1 MIGKGVAMAI
11 LLIKAVCL
19 FFALWFTAVLAGN
32 LLYKNKITGFQFA
45 VPAFFWALL
54 WALSQWYL

>member
-1 MIGKGVAMAI
+1 MAI